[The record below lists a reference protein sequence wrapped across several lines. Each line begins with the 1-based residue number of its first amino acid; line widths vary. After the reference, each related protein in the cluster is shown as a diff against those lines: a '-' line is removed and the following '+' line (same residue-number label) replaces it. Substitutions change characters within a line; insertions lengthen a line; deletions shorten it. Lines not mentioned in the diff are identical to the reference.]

1 MQIVGIVC
9 LQISLLF
16 ADKSVLTVV
25 ALTNYEWFKG
35 WENEQVKK
43 RGDLYEQF
51 KLDIQNRIWE
61 QLLAYLPQLE
71 DKV

>member
-1 MQIVGIVC
+1 M
-9 LQISLLF
+9 LALFTLLF

-25 ALTNYEWFKG
+25 TLTNYEWFKS

-61 QLLAYLPQLE
+61 QVLAYLPQLE
-71 DKV
+71 DKVCNSRDF